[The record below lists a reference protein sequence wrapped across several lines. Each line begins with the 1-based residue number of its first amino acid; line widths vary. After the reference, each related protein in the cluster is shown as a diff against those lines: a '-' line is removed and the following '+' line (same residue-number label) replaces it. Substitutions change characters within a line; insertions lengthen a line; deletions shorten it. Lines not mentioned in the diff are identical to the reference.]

1 MIDQLVT
8 QVAER
13 LGVDKAMAE
22 RGVGVMLG
30 LLKEKASGQ
39 PALAKLFAT
48 LDGAEALADQ
58 FPGEDGG
65 ATKSGGLMGGLLGQA
80 AGMLGGDASD
90 AVAAMAAFQKTG
102 FSIDQAKDMM
112 PVVKSCMEEHV
123 GSETV
128 EELTGSIPMLKSF
141 LG

>member
-13 LGVDKAMAE
+13 LGVDRTMAE
-22 RGVGVMLG
+22 QGVGVVLG

-39 PALAKLFAT
+39 PALTKLFAT

-58 FPGEDGG
+58 FPAEGDG
-65 ATKSGGLMGGLLGQA
+65 ATKGGGLMGGLLGQA
-80 AGMLGGDASD
+80 AGMLGGGAGDT
-90 AVAAMAAFQKTG
+90 VAAMAAFQKTG

-112 PVVKSCMEEHV
+112 PVVKSFVEEHV

-128 EELTGSIPMLKSF
+128 EELTDSLPMLKSF
-141 LG
+141 FG